1 MTDENLNKDGN
12 VGTENNVSD
21 TGVKRRE
28 GRRRNYNRREG
39 TSRNST
45 RKTTTETAENTKG
58 SRRPRR
64 SRENRNENA
73 SAESNE
79 ILEKNI
85 TSQENEN
92 TKLVK
97 TRRHEG
103 GLVKVENRA
112 IAKRPERAIAKRSE
126 RSITK
131 REDFRFKKPSIKIIP
146 LGGIEEIGKNITVF
160 EYEDDIIV
168 VDCGLEFPT
177 DDMLGIDLVI
187 PDVTYLVKN
196 KEKVKGMV
204 ITHGHED
211 HRG

>member
-28 GRRRNYNRREG
+28 GRHRNYNRREG

-45 RKTTTETAENTKG
+45 RKTITETAENTKG

-103 GLVKVENRA
+103 GLVKVE
-112 IAKRPERAIAKRSE
+112 KQ
-126 RSITK
+126 
-131 REDFRFKKPSIKIIP
+131 
-146 LGGIEEIGKNITVF
+146 
-160 EYEDDIIV
+160 
-168 VDCGLEFPT
+168 
-177 DDMLGIDLVI
+177 
-187 PDVTYLVKN
+187 
-196 KEKVKGMV
+196 
-204 ITHGHED
+204 
-211 HRG
+211 